1 MTVGHLPREISRFCK
16 FYLEYGGILEAHVSS
31 KKYRRSPLLQ
41 GGLEIPITLGV
52 SIGTAPGKIFHK
64 MKELLESTYMEPE
77 NIPETSNEK
86 GDVIEII

>member
-1 MTVGHLPREISRFCK
+1 M
-16 FYLEYGGILEAHVSS
+16 SS
-31 KKYRRSPLLQ
+31 IKYRRSPLPQ

-52 SIGTAPGKIFHK
+52 PIGTATGKIFHK

-77 NIPETSNEK
+77 NIVETSDEK